1 MQGRLLPKYK
11 GRYQAHPVGTW
22 QQEFMIAR
30 SCGLDLIEFIFD
42 YEDAD
47 KNPLLYEG
55 GTDEILSL
63 VNFSNVNN
71 KTICADYFMEAPLH
85 SENDEISY
93 KSLCMLKKI
102 MISAKLIGV
111 SDIVI
116 PCVDQSALKTSRD
129 IDVFISTVNKIV
141 ADLDELNLNLSLET
155 DLPPIEFLNIINSFD
170 SKNITINYD
179 IGNSASLG
187 YDPVEELTL
196 YGDKITD
203 IHIKDRVIGGD
214 SVLLG
219 EGDAM
224 FNIVFSELRKIGY
237 KGPLIMQAYRD
248 DQGIDVFKKQLQW
261 VKKYINTS
269 T

>member
-1 MQGRLLPKYK
+1 M
-11 GRYQAHPVGTW
+11 
-22 QQEFMIAR
+22 
-30 SCGLDLIEFIFD
+30 
-42 YEDAD
+42 
-47 KNPLLYEG
+47 
-55 GTDEILSL
+55 
-63 VNFSNVNN
+63 
-71 KTICADYFMEAPLH
+71 
-85 SENDEISY
+85 
-93 KSLCMLKKI
+93 
-102 MISAKLIGV
+102 
-111 SDIVI
+111 
-116 PCVDQSALKTSRD
+116 
-129 IDVFISTVNKIV
+129 
-141 ADLDELNLNLSLET
+141 DELNLNLSLET

-248 DQGIDVFKKQLQW
+248 DDGIEVFKEQYDWIKLKL
-261 VKKYINTS
+261 KKYGYI
-269 T
+269 